1 METRGFWPLLF
12 KRGLFIMEKISVGE
26 EETAVRCEV
35 LDGASAPRWA
45 ACIPP
50 ELFRQVMVGRLR
62 ALGAIFL
69 GKPQGALV
77 WEPGQPEGTVHSI
90 YVRPAA
96 RRLGLATALVAEL
109 GEEMARAGCNRVW
122 LTYARQGA
130 RTLLDPFLLQ
140 AGFSLAA
147 ETFPLGT
154 ATLEETADALAR
166 QRITPR
172 SGGCATLEELTKG
185 ERFRFSGWLREQT
198 GLSLYHYVEQGPA
211 SYVLMDRETPQGALL
226 FRGGPEGLSLDY
238 CWVASGRP
246 SALAKLLARAIG
258 DLCRHYPPET
268 PLDMILS
275 TPQGEGLYTH
285 LLGQP
290 THTITLC
297 RGGYAPLPRWMLG
310 GWARERSHLNG

>member
-1 METRGFWPLLF
+1 M
-12 KRGLFIMEKISVGE
+12 
-26 EETAVRCEV
+26 RCQK
-35 LDGASAPRWA
+35 LDSASAPRWA

-50 ELFRQVMVGRLR
+50 ELFCQVLAGKLR

-122 LTYARQGA
+122 LTYARQGE

-172 SGGCATLEELTKG
+172 PGGCATLEELTRG

-198 GLSLYHYVEQGPA
+198 GLSLYHYLGQGPA
-211 SYVLMDRETPQGALL
+211 SYVLVDRETPQGVLL

-238 CWVASGRP
+238 CWVASGHP
-246 SALAKLLARAIG
+246 AALAKLLARAIG
-258 DLCRHYPPET
+258 DLCRDYPPET

-285 LLGQP
+285 LLGRP